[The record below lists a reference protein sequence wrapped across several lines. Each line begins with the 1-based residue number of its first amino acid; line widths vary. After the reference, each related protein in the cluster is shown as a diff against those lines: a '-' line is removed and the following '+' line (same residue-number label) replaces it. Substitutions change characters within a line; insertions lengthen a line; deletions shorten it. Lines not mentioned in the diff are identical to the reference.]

1 MSTSS
6 SPTSRDWLAQ
16 ATQQLKSA
24 GIATARLDA
33 LVLLE
38 DCLNTN
44 RAHILAYPETV
55 LTGKQQA
62 ILQAQLV
69 RREAHEPLAY
79 IRGKTEFYGRD
90 FVVNKYVLEPRPESE
105 TMINLLK
112 QLSFKQRISVADIGS
127 GSGALGITAALE
139 LPVKVDLSLHD
150 IDPKTLMVA
159 AQNAKLHNVAAQLI
173 QSDLIKNNNTNYDIL
188 LCNLPYVP
196 NDFRINTAA
205 IHEPRVAIFGGP
217 DGLDLYRELFS
228 QLAKSHWKP
237 SHIFTESL
245 PPQHKELARIAEK
258 NGYKLAMS
266 EDFIQ
271 VFARLT

>member
-6 SPTSRDWLAQ
+6 SPTSHNWLAQ

-55 LTGKQQA
+55 LTVEQLA
-62 ILQAQLV
+62 TLHAQLA

-79 IRGKTEFYGRD
+79 IRGKTEFYSRD
-90 FVVNKYVLEPRPESE
+90 FVVNNHVLEPRPESE

-139 LPVKVDLSLHD
+139 LPVPVDLFLHD

-159 AQNAKLHNVAAQLI
+159 EQNARLHNVPAQFI
-173 QSDLIKNNNTNYDIL
+173 QSNLIKNNNTHHDIL

-196 NDFRINTAA
+196 NDFHINTAA
-205 IHEPRVAIFGGP
+205 THEPRLAIFGGP
-217 DGLDLYRELFS
+217 DGLDLYREMFT
-228 QLAKSHWKP
+228 QLAELDWTP
-237 SHIFTESL
+237 SHILTESL
-245 PPQHKELARIAEK
+245 PPQHEELARIAEK
-258 NGYKLAMS
+258 HGYKLTMS
-266 EDFIQ
+266 EDFVQ
-271 VFARLT
+271 VFLAS